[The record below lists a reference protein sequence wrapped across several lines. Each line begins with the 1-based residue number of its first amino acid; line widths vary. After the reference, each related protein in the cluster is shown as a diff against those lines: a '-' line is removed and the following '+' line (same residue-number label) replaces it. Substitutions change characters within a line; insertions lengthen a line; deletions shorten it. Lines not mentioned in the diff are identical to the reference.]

1 MWVYTLIVRTV
12 IGTPT
17 FQKQADAIWAADE
30 REAFIDFIAENPEAG
45 DVIPGADGARKVR
58 WHRQGTGKLGGARV
72 IYFHLVED
80 ELVLLVMVYAKAER
94 TNVKPKD
101 IKRS

>member
-1 MWVYTLIVRTV
+1 
-12 IGTPT
+12 
-17 FQKQADAIWAADE
+17 
-30 REAFIDFIAENPEAG
+30 
-45 DVIPGADGARKVR
+45 VIPGADGARKVR
-58 WHRQGTGKLGGARV
+58 WRLQGTGKRGGARV

-80 ELVLLVMVYAKAER
+80 ELVLLVMVYTKAER